1 MVLLGGIKKEV
12 SHISLG
18 RYKEIQKKVQGGIQI
33 GK

>member
-12 SHISLG
+12 SQISLG